1 MKRYFFA
8 VIIVALAFCANVT
21 AQDGSHAF
29 LKEGKVWNCVL
40 QYGPDGNTEYYKN
53 IIRGDSVVNGITY
66 FKMYRET
73 DTVSELDFYALWRE
87 DEGKVYTYVPSDGK
101 ERLMYDFSAQPE
113 SEVFC
118 EGRNRLVKAVG
129 KVTVGEQRFNC
140 LSVLVSDGFLITWV
154 EGIGSPYGPG
164 YPIGPML
171 SNGKITMLLSCYEDG
186 RLIFE
191 ATDFNKA
198 FKADVKI
205 NEENFP
211 DEIFRNW
218 VLSAA
223 VDKNKNRILDDDEIQ
238 RVTDIDVH
246 QKKIAS
252 LKGIEYFTELHKLT
266 CYQNPLTEL
275 DLSKNTKLDTLNCA
289 WDKLTLLNVKNCA
302 KLRWIRCDSNNLT
315 ELDLSR
321 CTELKLFVCSGNN
334 ISALDVSAC
343 TKLDYFECGGNNLTV
358 LDLSNNTEL
367 TTLRCD
373 MNHLTTLDLSNN
385 TKLMECSCS
394 GNAMNRLILSK
405 DNVLNSLE
413 CSTNQ
418 LYGAAM
424 EHIVE
429 SLNYQQKGGFLSVF
443 NAEDEDQERNVIT
456 TEQVAALNAKGWKVY
471 QWIYS
476 SYCTYLG
483 SEPKDDY
490 RPFVEEGKVW
500 KFGAFNSGNPVQV
513 VEYYYFDGDTI
524 IDGKT
529 CKQMMCQ
536 KYVGPDYPNYDS
548 FSHPNYLSKMG
559 AWYEEDK
566 KVYFCYEGTQ
576 SLRMMYDFS
585 LGAND
590 TLYFMNDYPDYR
602 TFIIG
607 PKQIGGLKGFKG
619 FYRDIMMCQDEGQ
632 NIHSTFW
639 LEGVG
644 GIDGTTANAFDPTL
658 VDLGQFLMSCTVGD
672 EVIYF
677 NDEYEDGATPG
688 SMEVRKRFDFTH
700 TIKTKP
706 KARNRS
712 MAEVSVYGEYN
723 DKQLGINLNPLDDA
737 YLVRIIN
744 ETGKVVYEKS
754 INVGNIV
761 GLNIDISAYAKGRYT
776 VTVENSEESF
786 TGEFNAAQG
795 TGLEA
800 IINNKVETRPSIYN
814 LQGQRLSSL
823 QKGLNIVNGQKV
835 FVK

>member
-1 MKRYFFA
+1 MNRYFLA
-8 VIIVALAFCANVT
+8 VMIVALAFCANVT

-211 DEIFRNW
+211 DENFRNW

-315 ELDLSR
+315 ELDLSG

-343 TKLDYFECGGNNLTV
+343 TKLGYFECGGNNLTA

-394 GNAMNRLILSK
+394 GNAMTKLILSK

-500 KFGAFNSGNPVQV
+500 KCGSTAGISDGIVKM

-524 IDGKT
+524 INGKT

-536 KYVGPDYPNYDS
+536 RYISPNHPDYAAMSQIPSLRYVGV
-548 FSHPNYLSKMG
+548 
-559 AWYEEDK
+559 WYEEDK
-566 KVYFCYEGTQ
+566 KVYIYNAINQ
-576 SLRMMYDFS
+576 LKMAYDFS
-585 LGAND
+585 LEAND
-590 TLYFMNDYPDYR
+590 TL
-602 TFIIG
+602 FIDNQPYVIG
-607 PKQIGGLKGFKG
+607 PKQTGGLKGFKG
-619 FYRDIMMCQDEGQ
+619 VYRDVMWCGSV
-632 NIHSTFW
+632 NSYCTTW

-644 GIDGTTANAFDPTL
+644 GIDGPTVNVYYGKEGHGL
-658 VDLGQFLMSCTVGD
+658 FLMSCTVGD

-677 NDEYEDGATPG
+677 NDEYEDGATPKDL
-688 SMEVRKRFDFTH
+688 EARKNRFDFTH

-706 KARNRS
+706 KAPSKRGEEQ
-712 MAEVSVYGEYN
+712 MLYGEYN
-723 DKQLGINLNPLDDA
+723 DLRLGINLNPLEDA
-737 YLVRIIN
+737 YLVRITT
-744 ETGKVVYEKS
+744 ESGEVVYEKTVNAS
-754 INVGNIV
+754 AIV
-761 GLNIDISAYAKGRYT
+761 GLDIDISAYAKGRYT
-776 VTVENSEESF
+776 VTMENS
-786 TGEFNAAQG
+786 
-795 TGLEA
+795 
-800 IINNKVETRPSIYN
+800 V
-814 LQGQRLSSL
+814 
-823 QKGLNIVNGQKV
+823 
-835 FVK
+835 

>member
-8 VIIVALAFCANVT
+8 VMVVALAFCANVM

-53 IIRGDSVVNGITY
+53 IIRGDSIVDGITY

-118 EGRNRLVKAVG
+118 EGRNRQVKAVS
-129 KVTVGEQRFNC
+129 KITVGEQSFNC
-140 LSVLVSDGFLITWV
+140 FSVLVSDGFLITWV
-154 EGIGSPYGPG
+154 EGIGSPYGLG

-171 SNGKITMLLSCYEDG
+171 SNGKITTLLSCYEDG
-186 RLIFE
+186 RQIFE

-211 DEIFRNW
+211 DENFRSW

-266 CYQNPLTEL
+266 CYQNALTEL

-289 WDKLTLLNVKNCA
+289 WNKLTSLNVKNCA

-315 ELDLSR
+315 ELDLSG
-321 CTELKLFVCSGNN
+321 CTELKLLVCSGNN

-343 TKLDYFECGGNNLTV
+343 TKLDYFECGGNNLTA

-367 TTLRCD
+367 TTLRCG

-394 GNAMNRLILSK
+394 GNTMTKLILSK

-429 SLNYQQKGGFLSVF
+429 NLNYQQNGGFLCVF
-443 NAEDEDQERNVIT
+443 NAENEDQERNVIT

-500 KFGAFNSGNPVQV
+500 KVGASTTIVDNSVQV
-513 VEYYYFDGDTI
+513 VDYYYFDGDTI
-524 IDGKT
+524 IGGKT

-536 KYVGPDYPNYDS
+536 RYVSPD
-548 FSHPNYLSKMG
+548 FSDEYWTPRPSLTKVG

-566 KVYFCYEGTQ
+566 KVYFYEEI
-576 SLRMMYDFS
+576 LHFMRMKYDFS

-590 TLYFMNDYPDYR
+590 TLQLFDTNSL
-602 TFIIG
+602 FILG
-607 PKQIGGLKGFKG
+607 PKQTGGIKGFKG
-619 FYRDIMMCQDEGQ
+619 VYREVMLCDDEGQ
-632 NIHSTFW
+632 TFDMATW

-644 GIDGTTANAFDPTL
+644 GLMGPIRDDYNDSGDRAS
-658 VDLGQFLMSCTVGD
+658 FLMSCTVGD

-677 NDEYEDGATPG
+677 NDEYEDGATP
-688 SMEVRKRFDFTH
+688 SEVMGARKNRFDFSH

-706 KARNRS
+706 KAPRRS
-712 MAEVSVYGEYN
+712 EEELSLYGEYN
-723 DKQLGINLNPLDDA
+723 DLKLGINLDPLNDA
-737 YLVRIIN
+737 YQVRITD
-744 ETGKVVYEKS
+744 ESGKVVYEKA
-754 INVGNIV
+754 INAGNIV
-761 GLNIDISAYAKGRYT
+761 GLNIDISAYEKGRYT
-776 VTVENSEESF
+776 VTVENSDESF
-786 TGEFNAAQG
+786 TGEFNAQS
-795 TGLEA
+795 TGIEM

-823 QKGLNIVNGQKV
+823 QKGLNIVNGQKI